1 MNRIKHEKEV
11 RGGKMEI
18 SFLVKI
24 AADEEKAEIFLREK
38 GVLKTFTECPYC
50 GNKHFGKVRRGTYKC
65 YKCKREWSPKKGSIL
80 ERSRISYGKFLL
92 LLKLFE
98 LEIPALKAS
107 KELKLSYTTVHKFY
121 KILRERIYKET
132 TKDDMLDGELE
143 MDESYFGGKRGRGA
157 ANKIPVFGILERGGK
172 VKVEVV
178 KDVKAETLLKETIKK
193 VKRGSLIYTDRYRSY
208 DGLVMYGFKHKRID
222 HGKRFANGK
231 VYINGIEGFWSYAKE
246 RLMKYHGVSVRTFP
260 LYLKELEFR
269 YNNRCKD
276 LFEELVKLLGVDYTG

>member
-1 MNRIKHEKEV
+1 M
-11 RGGKMEI
+11 
-18 SFLVKI
+18 
-24 AADEEKAEIFLREK
+24 
-38 GVLKTFTECPYC
+38 
-50 GNKHFGKVRRGTYKC
+50 
-65 YKCKREWSPKKGSIL
+65 
-80 ERSRISYGKFLL
+80 
-92 LLKLFE
+92 
-98 LEIPALKAS
+98 
-107 KELKLSYTTVHKFY
+107 HKFY
-121 KILRERIYKET
+121 KILRERIYKEA

-172 VKVEVV
+172 VKGEVV

-208 DGLVMYGFKHKRID
+208 DGLVMYGFRHERID

-276 LFEELVKLLGVDYTG
+276 LFEELVKLLGMDYTG